1 MTDQSSPRAALY
13 REHGELVGHMFDGT
27 GMTPEQETRLAAV
40 RAILDAI
47 EMQDMG
53 KALQPSPYGDHR
65 PTELEA
71 ERAAHAATRQRLVEL
86 RRIVVDYMASCYS
99 SDAAVTRAGF
109 AAFGKASREWL
120 EQEPKGAAS
129 AALLANPDTL
139 RDLHRR
145 TQAAEAEVHA
155 LRRQLEHAQRQ
166 WNEAVADRNRYNTWA
181 RRSYDRREALS
192 RAIRVHLDAS
202 DRCDPSAEHATRQA
216 LDALLTE
223 TPRPDGAE

>member
-1 MTDQSSPRAALY
+1 MT
-13 REHGELVGHMFDGT
+13 G
-27 GMTPEQETRLAAV
+27 
-40 RAILDAI
+40 
-47 EMQDMG
+47 
-53 KALQPSPYGDHR
+53 QPSPYGDHR

-71 ERAAHAATRQRLVEL
+71 ERAAHAATRQRLAEL
-86 RRIVVDYMASCYS
+86 RRIVVDYMASCHS

-139 RDLHRR
+139 RNLHRR
-145 TQAAEAEVHA
+145 TQAAEAEAHA

-166 WNEAVADRNRYNTWA
+166 WNEAVADRNRYQGWA
-181 RRSYDRREALS
+181 RQGKSLNRDLTA
-192 RAIRVHLDAS
+192 AIRAHLDAR